1 MNCKGT
7 QLGQSCGR
15 IGLWTHGSFLIEFLC
30 NWVLHM
36 GGWHLGH
43 IHHTDFND
51 TLQSTWRFLHKWVGM
66 KSWGLTPVPG
76 PGQPGAFQQR
86 RCHSV
91 GKRRAEER
99 FHGRHGDG
107 NCPAALHV
115 AEKQPKRLTTY
126 CTIYIYVH
134 VYIYVECIYIYTYSG
149 SSPCFITIP
158 LSCMIGLSIFVATK
172 ASIVDAS
179 AKAIERASM
188 NLPVSGYPN
197 SWMVYHIRLILSHG

>member
-134 VYIYVECIYIYTYSG
+134 VYIYVECIYIYTHIVAAPRVSSRYLSAVWSDCRFLWPPRPRLLMHLPKRLHEPRWIFRLADTPIAGWFIISG
-149 SSPCFITIP
+149 
-158 LSCMIGLSIFVATK
+158 
-172 ASIVDAS
+172 
-179 AKAIERASM
+179 
-188 NLPVSGYPN
+188 
-197 SWMVYHIRLILSHG
+197 